1 MIESVMTFL
10 ALSALGAFVS
20 GVVFVAVVMFLEN
33 LDD

>member
-1 MIESVMTFL
+1 MMESMLTFL
-10 ALSALGAFVS
+10 ALSVLGTFVG

>member
-1 MIESVMTFL
+1 MIESMMTFL
-10 ALSALGAFVS
+10 ALSALGAFVG